1 MSESNPTMPD
11 DTISLDR
18 ALRLLVELESGDTP
32 VLSCYLDARRGADA
46 CAAFLA
52 RSTSRFRAAL
62 SGAALFDF
70 DAAVSAVEQVL
81 GQASDSRVQG
91 LVVFARG
98 PVGGRFTQVLRLAVP
113 LRNTVTLYRRPEIV
127 PLLAVRAR
135 EAGFTLLHASGQG
148 VEVMQ
153 VDTGLAVSRG
163 WVRRLRGE
171 PSQASSGQTQWPRRH
186 ARFFPD
192 RHVRALRRI
201 LARQCRGPLVVAGSA
216 EMTETLCAGLP
227 RRLAARLAARVLLE
241 KDATRADVV
250 TRAREQVAAHRDGR
264 SSILV
269 RQVLGAA
276 RQAGLAVT
284 GAHAAGQVLEAGR
297 AALLLLAGDDLAP
310 VVSHWHPRIELAH
323 EALRRCVPVVQ
334 VESAALRAAGGVACL
349 VEGGPRRGA
358 MAVPLP
364 CPQLGL
370 AA

>member
-11 DTISLDR
+11 DSKALDR
-18 ALRLLVELESGDTP
+18 ALRVLVELEAGDTP
-32 VLSCYLDARRGADA
+32 VLSCYLDAREGPDA
-46 CAAFLA
+46 CAVFLE

-70 DAAVSAVEQVL
+70 DAAVSAVEQAL
-81 GQASDSRVQG
+81 GQASDPRVQG
-91 LVVFARG
+91 LVLFARG
-98 PVGGRFTQVLRLAVP
+98 PVGGRFVQVLRLAVP
-113 LRNTVTLYRRPEIV
+113 LDNAVTLYRRPEIA

-153 VDTGLAVSRG
+153 VDAGLAGSRG
-163 WVRRLRGE
+163 WVRRSRVNPAESTAGR
-171 PSQASSGQTQWPRRH
+171 AQWPRRR

-192 RHVRALRRI
+192 RGARALRRI
-201 LARQCRGPLVVAGSA
+201 LARQCSGPLVVAGSA
-216 EMTETLCAGLP
+216 ETTETLCAGLP
-227 RRLAARLAARVLLE
+227 RRLAARLVARVVVE
-241 KDATRADVV
+241 TDAVRAQVV
-250 TRAREQVAAHRDGR
+250 ALAREQVAAHRDGR
-264 SSILV
+264 SSALV
-269 RQVLGAA
+269 RQVLGTA

-284 GAHAAGQVLEAGR
+284 GAHAAGQALDAGR
-297 AALLLLAGDDLAP
+297 ATLLLLAGGDVAP
-310 VVSHWHPRIELAH
+310 AASPWHPRIELAH
-323 EALRRCVPVVQ
+323 EALRRCVPVIQ

-358 MAVPLP
+358 MAAPLP